1 MGWLIWVSRILKK
14 ENRRPTLQSQVLEE
28 AIHCQPL
35 EKSIWSVVGQ
45 VQLVVAG
52 GSSPTIDWTAL
63 ATTLWSVN
71 KQKIKH
77 MMSKSPFD
85 VNIQTKKIDNPNNK
99 LKKFIANKNETT
111 LTFCICLY
119 IHWTYAYFLL

>member
-1 MGWLIWVSRILKK
+1 MGWSIRVSWILKK
-14 ENRRPTLQSQVLEE
+14 ENRRPTHQSQGPEE
-28 AIHCQPL
+28 AIRCWLL
-35 EKSIWSVVGQ
+35 EKS
-45 VQLVVAG
+45 VQSKAGRVRLVVAG
-52 GSSPTIDWTAL
+52 GSSPAVDWIAL

-71 KQKIKH
+71 KQNIKH

-85 VNIQTKKIDNPNNK
+85 FNIQTKKIDNSNNK

-119 IHWTYAYFLL
+119 ICWALPIPIV

>member
-1 MGWLIWVSRILKK
+1 
-14 ENRRPTLQSQVLEE
+14 
-28 AIHCQPL
+28 
-35 EKSIWSVVGQ
+35 
-45 VQLVVAG
+45 
-52 GSSPTIDWTAL
+52 
-63 ATTLWSVN
+63 
-71 KQKIKH
+71 